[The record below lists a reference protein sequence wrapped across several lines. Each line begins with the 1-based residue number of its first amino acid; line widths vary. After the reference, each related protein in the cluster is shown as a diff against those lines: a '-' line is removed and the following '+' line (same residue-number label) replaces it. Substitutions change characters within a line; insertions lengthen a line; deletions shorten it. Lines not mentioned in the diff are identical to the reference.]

1 MMKRKIRSISVVGT
15 LGLLICLGLIGL
27 IEKLVREVWEKES
40 FSFDTTFLLWIHQFA
55 NPITDRVMLAI
66 TQLGNPNV
74 VIPIAIITLIFL
86 WLDRHY
92 SEAKFFAI
100 ACLGGAILNTGL
112 KLVFRKSR
120 PALWH
125 RLIEETSYSFPSGHA
140 LGAVVLYGAIAY
152 LGSEYYPRFAGWIYG
167 GAIALIVLIGLSR
180 LYLGVHWPTDVMA
193 GYSVGSLWL
202 MICIGMLNR
211 QRQQKKSR

>member
-1 MMKRKIRSISVVGT
+1 MTKRTIRSISAIGI
-15 LGLLICLGLIGL
+15 LGLFTCLGLIGL
-27 IEKLVREVWEKES
+27 VEKLVREVWEKEA

-55 NPITDRVMLAI
+55 NPVTDQVMLFI

-86 WLDRHY
+86 YLDRHY
-92 SEAKFFAI
+92 SEAKFFAF

-112 KLVFRKSR
+112 KLVFSKPR

-125 RLIEETSYSFPSGHA
+125 RLIVETSYSFPSGHA

-152 LGSEYYPRFAGWIYG
+152 LGTAYYPRFAQLIYG
-167 GAIALIVLIGLSR
+167 GAIAVITLIGLSR
-180 LYLGVHWPTDVMA
+180 LYLGVHWPTDIIA
-193 GYSVGSLWL
+193 GYSIGLLWL
-202 MICIGMLNR
+202 LICIGLLKVHRGDRN
-211 QRQQKKSR
+211 

>member
-1 MMKRKIRSISVVGT
+1 MMKRTIRSISAIGT
-15 LGLLICLGLIGL
+15 LGLVVCLGSIWL
-27 IEKLVREVWEKES
+27 IEKLVREVWEKEA
-40 FSFDTTFLLWIHQFA
+40 FRFDTTFLLWIHQFA
-55 NPITDRVMLAI
+55 NPVTDRVMLLI

-74 VIPIAIITLIFL
+74 VIPIATITLIFL

-92 SEAKFFAI
+92 SEAKFFAV

-112 KLVFRKSR
+112 KLAFGKPR

-152 LGSEYYPRFAGWIYG
+152 LGTAYYPRFAGLMYG
-167 GAIALIVLIGLSR
+167 GAIALIFLIGLSR
-180 LYLGVHWPTDVMA
+180 LYLGVHWLTDIIA
-193 GYSVGSLWL
+193 GYSIGLLWL
-202 MICIGMLNR
+202 MICIGMLNL
-211 QRQQKKSR
+211 QRRKQKL

>member
-1 MMKRKIRSISVVGT
+1 MMKRTIRSISAIGT
-15 LGLLICLGLIGL
+15 LGLVVCLGLIWL
-27 IEKLVREVWEKES
+27 IEKLVREVWEKEA
-40 FSFDTTFLLWIHQFA
+40 FRFDTTFLLWIHQFA
-55 NPITDRVMLAI
+55 NPVTDRVMLLI

-74 VIPIAIITLIFL
+74 VIPIATITLIFL

-92 SEAKFFAI
+92 SEAKFFAV

-112 KLVFRKSR
+112 KLAFGKPR

-152 LGSEYYPRFAGWIYG
+152 LGTAYYPRFAGLMYG
-167 GAIALIVLIGLSR
+167 GAIALIFLIGLSR
-180 LYLGVHWPTDVMA
+180 LYLGVHWLTDIIA
-193 GYSVGSLWL
+193 GYSIGLLWL
-202 MICIGMLNR
+202 MICIGMLNL
-211 QRQQKKSR
+211 QRRKQKL